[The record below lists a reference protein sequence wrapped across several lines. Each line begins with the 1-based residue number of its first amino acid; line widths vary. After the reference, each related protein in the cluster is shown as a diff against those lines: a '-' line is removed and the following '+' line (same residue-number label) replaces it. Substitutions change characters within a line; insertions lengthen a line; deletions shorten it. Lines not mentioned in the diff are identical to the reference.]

1 MVAEFRAWGAR
12 KHSPPSERG
21 VPPGERWAIGLCL
34 QSEWKGRRGEYCGV
48 PSMIAFAWSI
58 RNGVDG
64 LVAVAEPRLP
74 RRPCAVLPPS
84 RPPAAS
90 LFPCVDIPFMAAPPP
105 SRRGAGPVAPL
116 APCIRGNSM
125 GGSTKFPEEPNI
137 WLSMRLAG
145 TRRRRDSPPY
155 QITCERMNFT
165 PCQFVLGCSKL
176 FEKSPHASGGEA
188 EGAREGMGGKPEKSE
203 GDYSEC

>member
-21 VPPGERWAIGLCL
+21 APPGERWAIGLCL

-84 RPPAAS
+84 RPLPH
-90 LFPCVDIPFMAAPPP
+90 PFFHAWTSHSWPRHPPLGGGRVLSP
-105 SRRGAGPVAPL
+105 FLLL
-116 APCIRGNSM
+116 APCIRGIPWVLPQNSPESRKNARGA
-125 GGSTKFPEEPNI
+125 GGSARVAA
-137 WLSMRLAG
+137 L
-145 TRRRRDSPPY
+145 
-155 QITCERMNFT
+155 
-165 PCQFVLGCSKL
+165 
-176 FEKSPHASGGEA
+176 
-188 EGAREGMGGKPEKSE
+188 EGRVT
-203 GDYSEC
+203 